1 MKRIILMVLKN
12 LWWAPY
18 GWFRL
23 CYYAKHVDKYTEE
36 QHYKMLKEI
45 DDHANKGGN
54 VTVNAYGVEN
64 IPKENGFMF
73 YPNHQGFY
81 DVLSLIAVCPNPF
94 SVVMKKELCNI
105 PFLKQIF
112 ACIKAIPIDRD
123 DIRQSMQVI
132 INTSDEVKKGRNYVI
147 FAEGTRSKMG
157 NKLLEFKGGS
167 FKIATKAKC
176 PIVPVAIIDSY
187 KVFDTNSIKPVT
199 VQVHFL
205 PPIPYDVYKDM
216 KTSEI
221 AQEVKRRI
229 EDTIKK
235 YENI

>member
-1 MKRIILMVLKN
+1 MRRILLMVLRN
-12 LWWAPY
+12 LIHVPY
-18 GWFRL
+18 QWFRL
-23 CYYAKHVDKYTEE
+23 CYYASHVDKYTEE
-36 QHYKMLKEI
+36 ERFQVLRDINALAK
-45 DDHANKGGN
+45 KGGR
-54 VTVNAYGVEN
+54 VTIDAYGVEN
-64 IPKENGFMF
+64 IPKEDGFMF

-81 DVLSLIAVCPNPF
+81 DVLALISVCPKPF

-112 ACIKAIPIDRD
+112 ACCKAIPIDRE

-132 INTSDEVKKGRNYVI
+132 IDVANEVKKGRNYVI

-157 NKLLEFKGGS
+157 NKLLDFKGGS

-187 KVFDTNSIKPVT
+187 KVFDTKSIKPQR

-205 PPIPYDVYKDM
+205 EPIPYDVYKGM
-216 KTSEI
+216 KTTEI
-221 AQEVKRRI
+221 AQEVKIRI